1 MINLCHKNIKF
12 AALAVLTAMLALVG
26 CDKLI
31 PKKDDPVSA
40 LLGTWEL
47 TTTMVYYGES
57 IANPDSSVE
66 LPDVGDQTVLTFSDD
81 STGIEVSVA
90 GGRST
95 TISFDYVATDNDLT
109 LTFTGN
115 VFLVESVI
123 DYAITGE
130 VMTFTKHVPES
141 IDILEKW
148 VVRRFIKI

>member
-26 CDKLI
+26 CDELI

-47 TTTMVYYGES
+47 DSTTVYYGAS
-57 IANPDSSVE
+57 IAHSDSSVE
-66 LPDVGDQTVLTFSDD
+66 LPDAGDQTVLTFSDD
-81 STGIEVSVA
+81 STGIEVSVV